1 MLNENALT
9 ELTKTTS
16 GRDVAQAG
24 ALCYRRN
31 ENGGVEIL
39 LVGSRRNGRWGIP
52 KGHVEGGEAS
62 SAAALREAFE
72 EAGVEGVVD
81 TTVFGTFSYRKDT
94 SPNCYHVAVHLLQ
107 VSRIADKFP
116 EKDVRK
122 TRWFP
127 LESALRQAAQPG
139 LRMLLA
145 SLEGRLPVAGQGGDH
160 RQAGGDLPAARR
172 RHEACD
178 RPSGTK
184 RRACRLAKL

>member
-1 MLNENALT
+1 MLNENAQT
-9 ELTKTTS
+9 DLTKTMS

-39 LVGSRRNGRWGIP
+39 FVGSRRNGRWGIP

-72 EAGVEGVVD
+72 EAGVVGVVD
-81 TTVFGTFSYRKDT
+81 KAVFGTFSYRKDT
-94 SPNCYHVAVHLLQ
+94 SPNQYHVAVHLFK

-116 EKDVRK
+116 EKHVRK

-127 LESALRQAAQPG
+127 VETALREAAQPG

-145 SLEGRLPVAGQGGDH
+145 SFRSMIGD
-160 RQAGGDLPAARR
+160 R
-172 RHEACD
+172 
-178 RPSGTK
+178 
-184 RRACRLAKL
+184 

>member
-1 MLNENALT
+1 MLNEKAQT
-9 ELTKTTS
+9 ELTETVS

-31 ENGGVEIL
+31 ERGGVEIL
-39 LVGSRRNGRWGIP
+39 FVGSRRNGRWGIP
-52 KGHVEGGEAS
+52 KGHFEGAETS

-94 SPNCYHVAVHLLQ
+94 SSNQYHVAVHLLK

-127 LESALRQAAQPG
+127 LESALREAAQPG
-139 LRMLLA
+139 LRMLL
-145 SLEGRLPVAGQGGDH
+145 SSIRSINL
-160 RQAGGDLPAARR
+160 
-172 RHEACD
+172 
-178 RPSGTK
+178 
-184 RRACRLAKL
+184 

>member
-1 MLNENALT
+1 MLNENPQM
-9 ELTKTTS
+9 ELTKTES

-31 ENGGVEIL
+31 ENGRVEIL
-39 LVGSRRNGRWGIP
+39 FVGSRRNGRWGIP
-52 KGHVEGGEAS
+52 KGHLDEGETS

-81 TTVFGTFSYRKDT
+81 KTVFGTFSYRKDT
-94 SPNCYHVAVHLLQ
+94 SPNQYHVAVHLLQ

-145 SLEGRLPVAGQGGDH
+145 SLEGRLPMAG
-160 RQAGGDLPAARR
+160 RWRSPTSRR
-172 RHEACD
+172 RSSCG
-178 RPSGTK
+178 STTT
-184 RRACRLAKL
+184 